1 MNRWVL
7 RQIKPLLR
15 SFEPAACR
23 TSSSSSSAASATS
36 TVSPAESVEETRA
49 RIFGTHIGDGLRSG
63 RKILRRALVG
73 ERLTSYYPPQ
83 WFGGDPL
90 LVDVEAE
97 RKKAKLQRLSR
108 RGKAPPKKGSGKRS
122 GKK

>member
-1 MNRWVL
+1 MPIAFPEAVL
-7 RQIKPLLR
+7 DDGWH
-15 SFEPAACR
+15 A
-23 TSSSSSSAASATS
+23 
-36 TVSPAESVEETRA
+36 
-49 RIFGTHIGDGLRSG
+49 GLRSG
-63 RKILRRALVG
+63 RKVLRRALIG
-73 ERLTSYYPPQ
+73 ERVTSYYPPH
-83 WFGGDPL
+83 WFAGDPL

>member
-23 TSSSSSSAASATS
+23 TSSSSSTSSSAASATS
-36 TVSPAESVEETRA
+36 TESPAESVEETRA

-97 RKKAKLQRLSR
+97 RKKADNAMKASGN
-108 RGKAPPKKGSGKRS
+108 RGV
-122 GKK
+122 